1 MEIPNHK
8 SKHKKMENKKQFMTT
23 PKILSPLFTGEKATI
38 TFLEQNKQKIRAHL
52 RVPPTRPKIT

>member
-1 MEIPNHK
+1 
-8 SKHKKMENKKQFMTT
+8 MENKIRYQFMTS

-52 RVPPTRPKIT
+52 QVPPTRPKTT